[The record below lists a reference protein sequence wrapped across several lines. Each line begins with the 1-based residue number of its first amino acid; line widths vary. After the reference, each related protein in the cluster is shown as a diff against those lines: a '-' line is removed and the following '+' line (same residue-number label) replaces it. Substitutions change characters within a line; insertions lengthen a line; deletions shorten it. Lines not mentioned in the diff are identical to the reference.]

1 MDLQNKSFNDKP
13 SQSEKSDVSSLLCDL
28 GPLFPHLADEN
39 IGWDEYSSPFRLWWA
54 KIPFSGCVQIMFRV
68 KFSAR

>member
-28 GPLFPHLADEN
+28 GPLFPHLANEN
-39 IGWDEYSSPFRLWWA
+39 IGWDEYSSPFDLW
-54 KIPFSGCVQIMFRV
+54 
-68 KFSAR
+68 